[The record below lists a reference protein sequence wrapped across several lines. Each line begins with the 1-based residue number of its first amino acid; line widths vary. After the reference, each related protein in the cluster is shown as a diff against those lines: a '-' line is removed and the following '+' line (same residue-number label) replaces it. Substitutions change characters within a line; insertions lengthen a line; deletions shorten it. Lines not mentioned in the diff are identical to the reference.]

1 MIPSPKER
9 GGCKKGKSKKK
20 RKKITI
26 TQDQPTIGIINSP
39 NTPSPSERG
48 LRGEVSMSEE
58 FLHHI
63 WKFRLFNQSD
73 LQTTTGDSIEIIK
86 VGTQNFDAGPDF
98 FNAKLKIGNTVWA
111 GNVEIHVNA
120 SDWKKH
126 LHQQDKAYDNIIL
139 HIVYNADELIY
150 RASGET
156 ISTVELK
163 DKIEKRII
171 QNYLN
176 FKSSKDWI
184 PCEKLIRR
192 VPQLILNSTLDRL
205 LLERLE
211 RKSNSISD
219 SLKINNNNWEETFYQ
234 FLARNFGFK
243 TNSEPFELLA
253 KSLPSIFLAK
263 HKNSLLQIEA
273 LLFGQ
278 AGLLNEH
285 LEDKYLQA
293 LQNEYV
299 FLKQKLKLQ
308 SIDAHLWKFLRLRPV
323 NFPTI
328 RIAQF
333 ANLILN
339 STHLFSKIIE
349 TEKYDD
355 LKRLLNVDVSEY
367 WQSHYVFDK
376 TSELKTKHLGED
388 SVNNIIINTIVPFLF
403 VYGKQRDE
411 IKYVDRALQFLEQT
425 TGENNSII
433 SKWRAMEITFKN
445 AYSTQALLQLKNEY
459 CNHKKCL
466 SCIIGNYLLK
476 NS

>member
-1 MIPSPKER
+1 M
-9 GGCKKGKSKKK
+9 
-20 RKKITI
+20 T
-26 TQDQPTIGIINSP
+26 
-39 NTPSPSERG
+39 
-48 LRGEVSMSEE
+48 EE

-63 WKFRLFNQSD
+63 WKFRLFNQLN
-73 LQTTTGDSIEIIK
+73 LQTTTGETIEIVK
-86 VGTQNFDAGPDF
+86 VGNHNFDAGPDF
-98 FNAKLKIGNTVWA
+98 FNAQLRVGNTLWA
-111 GNVEIHVNA
+111 GNVEIHINA

-126 LHQQDKAYDNIIL
+126 LHQHDKAYDNIIM
-139 HIVYNADELIY
+139 HVVYNADEFIY
-150 RASGET
+150 RASGEAIPT
-156 ISTVELK
+156 IELK
-163 DKIEKRII
+163 ERIEKKIY

-176 FKSSKDWI
+176 FKSSGDWI
-184 PCEKLIRR
+184 SCEKQIAS
-192 VPQLILNSTLDRL
+192 VPQIIINSTLDRL

-211 RKSNSISD
+211 RKSTSIID
-219 SLKINNNNWEETFYQ
+219 SLKLNNNNWEETFYQ
-234 FLARNFGFK
+234 HLARNFGFK

-278 AGLLNEH
+278 AGLLDDH

-299 FLKQKLKLQ
+299 FLKQKLKLH
-308 SIDAHLWKFLRLRPV
+308 SIDVHLWKFLRLRPV

-333 ANLILN
+333 ANLVFN

-349 TEKYDD
+349 TEKCED
-355 LKRLLNVDVSEY
+355 LKKLMKVDVSDY
-367 WQSHYVFDK
+367 WHTHYVFDK
-376 TSELKTKHLGED
+376 ISTSAKKHLGDD
-388 SVNNIIINTIVPFLF
+388 SINNIIINTVVPFLF
-403 VYGKQRDE
+403 VYGKQKDE
-411 IKYVDRALQFLEQT
+411 VKYIERALHFLEQM

-433 SKWRAMEITFKN
+433 KKWNALKMPVKT

-459 CNHKKCL
+459 CNYKKCL
-466 SCIIGNYLLK
+466 SCNIGSYLLK